1 MLHSVLKCLVDLV
14 NNESSTLASVAMQ
27 ALGHIGICTPLP
39 PLVIDSAEGDVTV
52 LFKFSCFFG
61 IWCNFLSDSKSF
73 RGDNTIFLYNSA
85 VSTWTLLQK
94 KLSKLL
100 AGDDIKAVQKTVIAL
115 GHMCAK
121 ESSSSHLTIALDLI
135 FSLSRSKVG
144 DPFR

>member
-1 MLHSVLKCLVDLV
+1 MVF
-14 NNESSTLASVAMQ
+14 LA
-27 ALGHIGICTPLP
+27 
-39 PLVIDSAEGDVTV
+39 
-52 LFKFSCFFG
+52 FG
-61 IWCNFLSDSKSF
+61 ATLSDSKSF
-73 RGDNTIFLYNSA
+73 RGDNTNFLYNSA
-85 VSTWTLLQK
+85 VSTWTVLQK

-121 ESSSSHLTIALDLI
+121 ESSLSHLTIALDLI